1 MAKHNTQ
8 PGRFHR
14 IFVPIPANVAVLRG
28 LLGPLPVG
36 GLTASTGCLPSGGT
50 ASPVWPVG
58 ASDLAACSWG
68 FALPTR
74 APPGIELWSFRL
86 CAPPVY
92 RVVMEFKPSP
102 FSFLLSPFL
111 VQSLQLFPLSTF
123 LQLHLG
129 WGVFFPYSLPHPTL
143 SQSSLHVQKGLPA
156 LQSSPSPSSPLHAV
170 YLLISVAQVMQ
181 IVVLILR
188 SLF

>member
-50 ASPVWPVG
+50 ASPVWPVD

-86 CAPPVY
+86 LCSPVY
-92 RVVMEFKPSP
+92 RVLMVLKPSP
-102 FSFLLSPFL
+102 PFSLSCSVACGRFHSLSFSVGAVLSCGGSAFPALSPL
-111 VQSLQLFPLSTF
+111 SLFS
-123 LQLHLG
+123 LHKNS
-129 WGVFFPYSLPHPTL
+129 SLPSTA
-143 SQSSLHVQKGLPA
+143 SL
-156 LQSSPSPSSPLHAV
+156 SPSSPLCTT
-170 YLLISVAQVMQ
+170 YLPSSVAQVMQ
-181 IVVLILR
+181 IVV
-188 SLF
+188 